1 MYRFALIGESLSHSY
16 SPMIHSKFGDYK
28 YELCEVEKENLREL
42 LNSGLYDGFNVT
54 IPYKEEIMKYCD
66 EISNDSRRIGCVN
79 TIVKNSAG
87 GYDGYNTDYFG
98 FRYLLEN
105 SEIDV
110 AGRKCLILG
119 SGGSSKTVKVVLEDL
134 GANEILLVS
143 RTGELNYENVTEES
157 DAEIIINT
165 TPVGMFPNNL
175 KTLLNLDDFPKCRGV
190 VDLIYN
196 PNRTQ
201 FILDAMERGIPCV
214 SGLGML
220 VAQAFKAS
228 EIFQKK
234 DLNYEE
240 ISVAIEEIRSSM
252 LNKILIGMPGAGK
265 TFLGS
270 KMAEASG
277 REFVDID
284 VEIEAEEGMSVSE
297 IFSLNGEA
305 YFRKLETEKLRQ
317 ACKGRGLVIAT
328 GGGVVKTEENFKI
341 IRQNGTVIWV
351 KRDLDKL
358 QTEGR
363 PLSIATPVGQ
373 LYDERKDA
381 YERWSDYFIDN
392 NEEL

>member
-79 TIVKNSAG
+79 TIVKNSTG

-134 GANEILLVS
+134 GANEILIVS

-270 KMAEASG
+270 KMTEASG
-277 REFVDID
+277 REFVDINKVRLA
-284 VEIEAEEGMSVSE
+284 VEPGLVGDLGDTLIRPQQQVYAFVDPVGHEIAKERLPDCFLKEAAAFASAEADEGGNVSKADT
-297 IFSLNGEA
+297 IRIVGVYEA
-305 YFRKLETEKLRQ
+305 KYFFQALAVFVCRLFPGPLRQ
-317 ACKGRGLVIAT
+317 T
-328 GGGVVKTEENFKI
+328 
-341 IRQNGTVIWV
+341 
-351 KRDLDKL
+351 L
-358 QTEGR
+358 QR
-363 PLSIATPVGQ
+363 ILP
-373 LYDERKDA
+373 D
-381 YERWSDYFIDN
+381 
-392 NEEL
+392 

>member
-1 MYRFALIGESLSHSY
+1 
-16 SPMIHSKFGDYK
+16 
-28 YELCEVEKENLREL
+28 
-42 LNSGLYDGFNVT
+42 
-54 IPYKEEIMKYCD
+54 
-66 EISNDSRRIGCVN
+66 
-79 TIVKNSAG
+79 
-87 GYDGYNTDYFG
+87 
-98 FRYLLEN
+98 
-105 SEIDV
+105 
-110 AGRKCLILG
+110 
-119 SGGSSKTVKVVLEDL
+119 
-134 GANEILLVS
+134 
-143 RTGELNYENVTEES
+143 
-157 DAEIIINT
+157 
-165 TPVGMFPNNL
+165 MFPNNL

-297 IFSLNGEA
+297 IFSST
-305 YFRKLETEKLRQ
+305 RS
-317 ACKGRGLVIAT
+317 
-328 GGGVVKTEENFKI
+328 EE
-341 IRQNGTVIWV
+341 R
-351 KRDLDKL
+351 R
-358 QTEGR
+358 
-363 PLSIATPVGQ
+363 VGK
-373 LYDERKDA
+373 ECRS
-381 YERWSDYFIDN
+381 RWSPYH
-392 NEEL
+392 

>member
-1 MYRFALIGESLSHSY
+1 MYGFALIGESLSHSY

-28 YELCEVEKENLREL
+28 YELCEVERENLQEL
-42 LNSGLYDGFNVT
+42 LNSGIYDGFNVT

-79 TIVKNSAG
+79 TIVKNEKG

-98 FRYLLEN
+98 FRYLLE
-105 SEIDV
+105 SSGIDV

-119 SGGSSKTVKVVLEDL
+119 SGGSSKTVRVVLEDL
-134 GANEILLVS
+134 GAGEILIVS
-143 RTGELNYENVTEES
+143 RSGKLNYENVGKQS
-157 DAEIIINT
+157 DAQIIINT

-175 KTLLNLDDFPKCRGV
+175 RSLVNLNDFVECGGV

-201 FILDAMERGIPCV
+201 FILDATERGIPCV

-228 EIFQKK
+228 EIFQNKT
-234 DLNYEE
+234 LNHEE
-240 ISVAIEEIRSSM
+240 IPVAIEEVRNSM

-277 REFVDID
+277 RKFIDID
-284 VEIEAEEGMSVSE
+284 MEIEAEEGMSIPE
-297 IFSLNGEA
+297 IFELKGEK

-363 PLSIATPVGQ
+363 PLSMASPVTV

-381 YERWSDYFIDN
+381 YDSWSDYFIDN